1 MVQSGLH
8 ELVTYLGGCKL
19 KFKNIKTVINGGET
33 HPQQR
38 LLSNRLGSQIN
49 ELAIKR
55 HNPEVPLKIRS
66 KDNGKKL
73 KGKNKGM
80 RNKPMNFNLC
90 NKNYRRR
97 KKRTGD
103 Q

>member
-1 MVQSGLH
+1 M
-8 ELVTYLGGCKL
+8 GG
-19 KFKNIKTVINGGET
+19 T

-66 KDNGKKL
+66 KDNGKEL
-73 KGKNKGM
+73 KGKN
-80 RNKPMNFNLC
+80 
-90 NKNYRRR
+90 
-97 KKRTGD
+97 
-103 Q
+103 